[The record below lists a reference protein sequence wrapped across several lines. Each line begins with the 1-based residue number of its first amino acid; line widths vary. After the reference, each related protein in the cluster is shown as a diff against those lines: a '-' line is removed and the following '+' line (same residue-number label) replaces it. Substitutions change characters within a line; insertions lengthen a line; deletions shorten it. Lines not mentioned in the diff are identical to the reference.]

1 MLNQY
6 NWLDNLSVVRC
17 MSYWV
22 KGTSTPLCCIQVF
35 PREKS
40 EAVAAHLE
48 VRCILKCLGGWLL
61 LRLVLVCFFLHPYRF
76 QDLWNDL
83 LEFTCIFSKKKT
95 LTKHQTLS
103 TTPTLVQVV
112 DDLMERVAA
121 LERQTAGIGKGGVK
135 PSPSAWGRLKR
146 NGFQNLFHFG

>member
-35 PREKS
+35 PPEKS

-61 LRLVLVCFFLHPYRF
+61 LRLALVCFFSILKDSKTYEMIS
-76 QDLWNDL
+76 LNL
-83 LEFTCIFSKKKT
+83 LVLSS

-121 LERQTAGIGKGGVK
+121 LERQTAGIGMK
-135 PSPSAWGRLKR
+135 PSPSAWGRVKR
-146 NGFQNLFHFG
+146 NGCKNLFHFG

>member
-22 KGTSTPLCCIQVF
+22 KGASTPLCCIQVF

-61 LRLVLVCFFLHPYRF
+61 LRLVLVCFFSILTDSKTYEMIS
-76 QDLWNDL
+76 LNL
-83 LEFTCIFSKKKT
+83 LVFSQKKT
-95 LTKHQTLS
+95 WQS
-103 TTPTLVQVV
+103 TRLFQPPQRWFRWWMIWWNVS
-112 DDLMERVAA
+112 

-135 PSPSAWGRLKR
+135 PSPSAWGRVKR